1 MFKRPLS
8 QLANRFHAKQT
19 EQWLAYKAGMT
30 CVLPWGRRSGKS
42 DFFAEVLIEDV
53 EDHYKP
59 CLYLASTQDSARE
72 IMWPKMRERLKGND
86 KWKLQDSILEA
97 IYKPEN
103 VPVRFRGIEKADNL
117 PGKAYRLVIADEF
130 ALWKKDPKLIVK
142 QVLAPMIADYNGQ
155 IMYGSSKRGKNHFYE
170 LHLAALKNHE
180 KYFVNECTMFE
191 NPYMSE
197 QGRRNLL
204 SEYEGADDPLYR
216 QEVLNEYVT
225 FQGMA
230 FALPQDSYTERRWD
244 PADFDHSYHWRGVD
258 HGFSPD
264 PTACVW
270 IAYNKRKAHWIVYQ
284 EYKRAQLLI
293 SHHAKII
300 NGLEPY
306 HYVNSYSDVDPQLIA
321 EYAAVGLVMSPAQK
335 ADKNARILRIVTA
348 LKTGKLKIA
357 HNCTELLREMQN
369 YEWEQDGN
377 DHLIDALIYGFTN
390 AAIPAETIAEEKEDY
405 RLSDRSSGEWDGQ
418 SFD

>member
-1 MFKRPLS
+1 
-8 QLANRFHAKQT
+8 
-19 EQWLAYKAGMT
+19 MT

-53 EDHYKP
+53 EDHFKP

-97 IYKPEN
+97 VYKPEN

-170 LHLAALKNHE
+170 LHQTALKNYG

-197 QGRRNLL
+197 QGRKNLL

-230 FALPQDSYTERRWD
+230 FALPQDSYTATRWD
-244 PADFDHSYHWRGVD
+244 DADLDHAYHWRGVD

-270 IAYNKRKAHWIVYQ
+270 IAYNKRKGHWLVYQ
-284 EYKRAQLLI
+284 EYKRSQLLI
-293 SHHAKII
+293 AHHAKVI

-377 DHLIDALIYGFTN
+377 DHLIDALNYGFTN
-390 AAIPAETIAEEKEDY
+390 AAIPAETIVVEQEDY
-405 RLSDRSSGEWDGQ
+405 RLSDRSGGEWDGQ